1 MTVAEASC
9 NSFLRPPGELPL
21 DVLLAAQ
28 RGKNGVGTIAQ
39 ANLDPDL
46 LHYLQACPSWNSLA
60 KERQQTR
67 ATISKCVAPEEAG
80 LRLQTEIPGFVD
92 KENPP
97 EVPQPE
103 RRVIEIL

>member
-1 MTVAEASC
+1 MHCAKPWPPQGLEGCPEGLAQLIQECLVWHPSARMTAAEASC

-46 LHYLQACPSWNSLA
+46 LHYLQACPS
-60 KERQQTR
+60 
-67 ATISKCVAPEEAG
+67 
-80 LRLQTEIPGFVD
+80 
-92 KENPP
+92 
-97 EVPQPE
+97 
-103 RRVIEIL
+103 